1 MFYVVSKDQVN
12 GEFSVQIVDNEDEA
26 SDVVGVNRKNYI
38 DSVAM
43 SKDDLMLL
51 TSVVNNSN

>member
-12 GEFSVQIVDNEDEA
+12 GEFSVQIVDNEDEV

-51 TSVVNNSN
+51 TSVANNIN

>member
-1 MFYVVSKDQVN
+1 MFYIVSKDQVN
-12 GEFSVQIVDNEDEA
+12 GEFSVQIVGDKDKA

-43 SKDDLMLL
+43 SKDDLM
-51 TSVVNNSN
+51 

>member
-43 SKDDLMLL
+43 SKDDLTLL
-51 TSVVNNSN
+51 TSVANNIN

>member
-43 SKDDLMLL
+43 SKNDLMLL
-51 TSVVNNSN
+51 TSVVNNIN

>member
-1 MFYVVSKDQVN
+1 MFYIVSKDQVN
-12 GEFSVQIVDNEDEA
+12 GEFSVQIVDNEDEV
-26 SDVVGVNRKNYI
+26 SDVVGVNKKKHI

-51 TSVVNNSN
+51 TSVANNIN

>member
-1 MFYVVSKDQVN
+1 MFYIVSKDQVN
-12 GEFSVQIVDNEDEA
+12 GEFSVQIVDNEDGV
-26 SDVVGVNRKNYI
+26 SDVVGVNKKKHI

-51 TSVVNNSN
+51 TSVANNIN

>member
-1 MFYVVSKDQVN
+1 MFYIVSKDQVN

-51 TSVVNNSN
+51 TSVVNNIN

>member
-12 GEFSVQIVDNEDEA
+12 GEFSVQIVNDEDKA
-26 SDVVGVNRKNYI
+26 VDVVRVNRKNYI

-43 SKDDLMLL
+43 SEDDLMLL
-51 TSVVNNSN
+51 ASVVNNTN

>member
-51 TSVVNNSN
+51 TSVANNIN

>member
-1 MFYVVSKDQVN
+1 MFYIVSKDQVN
-12 GEFSVQIVDNEDEA
+12 GEFSVQIVDNEDEV

-51 TSVVNNSN
+51 TSVANNIN

>member
-51 TSVVNNSN
+51 TSVVNNIN

>member
-1 MFYVVSKDQVN
+1 MFYIVSKDQVD
-12 GEFSVQIVDNEDEA
+12 GEFSVQIVDNEDEV

-51 TSVVNNSN
+51 TSVANNIN

>member
-1 MFYVVSKDQVN
+1 MFYIVSKDQVN

-26 SDVVGVNRKNYI
+26 SDVVGVNRIKHI

-51 TSVVNNSN
+51 TSVANNIN